1 MSDRSVIVL
10 DVSGSMAFP
19 ESGRYRIDIAADVLR
34 MALTK
39 TPAARVV
46 LFNALPMEL
55 VGLGPTISSLKLPP
69 PDGSTA
75 LHLALNLIG
84 KMTPKPTR
92 VVVISDGQPDDAEA
106 ALRSARALAPC
117 AINALHVGPD
127 NDAAAVAFLR
137 ELASAGGVQ
146 GASGVRSLTDPAA
159 LADEI
164 VLLLRG
170 PAQ

>member
-1 MSDRSVIVL
+1 VPDHPVILL
-10 DVSGSMAFP
+10 DTSGSMAFP
-19 ESGRYRIDIAADVLR
+19 ESGGQRIDIATEILR
-34 MALTK
+34 LTLNK
-39 TPAARVV
+39 TPTARVV
-46 LFNALPMEL
+46 IFNALPMEL
-55 VGLGPTISSLKLPP
+55 VGLGPTIGSLKLPP

-92 VVVISDGQPDDAEA
+92 VVVISDGQPDDGEA
-106 ALRSARALAPC
+106 ALRSGRALAPC
-117 AINALHVGPD
+117 AISAFHIGPD
-127 NDAAAVAFLR
+127 NDAVAIAFLR

-146 GASGVRSLTDPAA
+146 GVSGVRSLTDPSA